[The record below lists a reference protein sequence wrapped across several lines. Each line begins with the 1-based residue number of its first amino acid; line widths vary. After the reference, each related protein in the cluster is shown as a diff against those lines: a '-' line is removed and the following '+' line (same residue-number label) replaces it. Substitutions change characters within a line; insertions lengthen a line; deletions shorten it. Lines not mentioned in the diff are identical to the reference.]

1 MHTKYIAGN
10 WKMNMDKAG
19 AVALANELVAQL
31 KGKPGK
37 FMIAPPFVYLDA
49 IAPVLKG
56 SNILLGAQNVA
67 AAESGAFTGEVSAAM
82 LADIGVQ
89 TVILGHSERRHIL
102 GETDALINQKVQ
114 IALLHNLDV
123 VLCVG
128 ELLEEREAGN
138 AESVCEKQIMEAL
151 AGVESGKISHITI
164 AYEPVW
170 AIGTGKT
177 ATPEDAESVHKFIRS
192 VISREYGAGAA
203 AGMIIQYGGSM
214 KAANAAALLAQP
226 DIDGGLIGGASL
238 KAETFV
244 PICLAK

>member
-1 MHTKYIAGN
+1 MRTRYIAGN
-10 WKMNMDKAG
+10 WKMNMDKEG
-19 AVALANELVAQL
+19 AVSLAKELVTQL

-49 IAPVLKG
+49 VGQVIKG
-56 SNILLGAQNVA
+56 SNILLGAQNMA
-67 AAESGAFTGEVSAAM
+67 ATENGAFTGEVSAEM
-82 LADIGVQ
+82 LADVGVQ

-102 GETDALINQKVQ
+102 GETNAVINEKVK
-114 IALLHNLDV
+114 IALAHNLDV

-138 AESVCEKQIMEAL
+138 AEIVCEKQLRDAL
-151 AGVESGKISHITI
+151 KGVEQNQISHVSI

-177 ATPEDAESVHKFIRS
+177 ATPEDAEAVHVFLRA
-192 VISREYGAGAA
+192 VIAHKYGRPAA
-203 AGMIIQYGGSM
+203 DEMLIQYGGSM

-226 DIDGGLIGGASL
+226 DVDGGLVGGAAL

-244 PICLAK
+244 PICLEK

>member
-1 MHTKYIAGN
+1 MRTRYIAGN

-19 AVALANELVAQL
+19 SVALASQLVAQL

-49 IAPVLKG
+49 IAPILKG
-56 SNILLGAQNVA
+56 SNILLGAQNMA
-67 AAESGAFTGEVSAAM
+67 ATENGAFTGEVSASM
-82 LADIGVQ
+82 LSDIGVQ

-102 GETDALINQKVQ
+102 GETNDVINEKVKLALV
-114 IALLHNLDV
+114 HNLDV

-128 ELLEEREAGN
+128 ELLEERDAGN
-138 AESVCEKQIMEAL
+138 AEIVCEKQLRDALKGIEA
-151 AGVESGKISHITI
+151 GQIPHVTI

-177 ATPEDAESVHKFIRS
+177 ATPEDAEAVHVFLRA
-192 VISREYGAGAA
+192 VIAHKYGRPVAEE
-203 AGMIIQYGGSM
+203 MIIQYGGSM

-238 KAETFV
+238 KAETFMPV
-244 PICLAK
+244 CLAK